1 MNNMRQGTKLT
12 ADQLETAEKVFSDAT
27 FDLISQMNEL
37 VISSLDGEIAAA
49 NLGDGAANAAGSIG
63 TLADELD
70 NANRKLFEFGDA
82 KEELFFGGKF
92 GNVTGSLYKQV
103 VQKGVES
110 LYVTNEVIMTNNFN
124 GFFNEEEAARRII
137 NVLNRHL
144 EGQV

>member
-1 MNNMRQGTKLT
+1 M
-12 ADQLETAEKVFSDAT
+12 
-27 FDLISQMNEL
+27 
-37 VISSLDGEIAAA
+37 
-49 NLGDGAANAAGSIG
+49 
-63 TLADELD
+63 ADELA
-70 NANRKLFEFGDA
+70 NANRELFEFGDA